1 MVFKARI
8 GNGRGTAKHLF
19 WKTGLKRQDR
29 TYGRERKQRTR
40 GPKVVGVLGA
50 VVGNRMS
57 RA

>member
-1 MVFKARI
+1 MLFKARL
-8 GNGRGTAKHLF
+8 GTGRGTVKHLV

-40 GPKVVGVLGA
+40 GPKVVGFWGA

-57 RA
+57 